1 MCQAAEV
8 RQALEGT
15 QLPVRARGE
24 ATPGKLAG
32 LLRRGRD
39 NTIRGLLQTEYAL
52 DQPTASRVLEAL
64 QGLVMPLR
72 LSAGRRRSVLAATAT
87 EDRGYAFTIR
97 LPDAGESW
105 IQAGYAASAERLF
118 VVSLE
123 VAARY
128 RRNGFS
134 TGLLAAAIRHAEES
148 RGVVNYVKGEAG
160 GTNYR
165 ILRTPGCGI
174 ADTPFAKSL
183 DQLGFAT
190 AYDTSTNEM
199 LASRRS

>member
-1 MCQAAEV
+1 
-8 RQALEGT
+8 
-15 QLPVRARGE
+15 
-24 ATPGKLAG
+24 
-32 LLRRGRD
+32 
-39 NTIRGLLQTEYAL
+39 
-52 DQPTASRVLEAL
+52 
-64 QGLVMPLR
+64 MPLR
-72 LSAGRRRSVLAATAT
+72 LSPARRRNQLAAAETQ
-87 EDRGYAFTIR
+87 DRGYVFTIR
-97 LPDAGESW
+97 LPAAGETW
-105 IQAGYAASAERLF
+105 FQAGYTALAERLF

-174 ADTPFAKSL
+174 ASTPFAKSL

-190 AYDTSTNEM
+190 TYDPVTNEM